1 MFMTI
6 LLTLAVL
13 TGGFFAYR
21 YLTLRHALRA
31 TRDELAL
38 IRRDLTQN
46 QMLHLPLPNAELA
59 ALLDDL
65 NQLLAEIQQERQNYA
80 ARERAFQRQIE
91 AVSHDL
97 RTPLTVIVGNLKL
110 FQQNHYAQIASDPE
124 LAETIAVLEQKAEA
138 MSTLVGQFY
147 DYSRLAADDMN
158 LTLTRID
165 AGRVLRET
173 LAGSYQLLA
182 NAHLKVDIDLPEHP
196 LWVLGDQAALARI
209 FQNLLQNA
217 GRYAETCLA
226 LAANEES
233 DHLTLRFSNDTTRLN
248 DDDVAHLFDR
258 FYTPDA
264 SRHQGGTGLGLTV
277 ARTLADDMQGSLTAS
292 ADTHDGKH
300 LLTFIL
306 TLKTL

>member
-1 MFMTI
+1 MFITI
-6 LLTLAVL
+6 LLILAVL
-13 TGGFFAYR
+13 AGGFFAYR

-31 TRDELAL
+31 TRNELAL

-46 QMLHLPLPNAELA
+46 QMLHLPLPNPELA
-59 ALLDDL
+59 SLLDDL
-65 NQLLAEIQQERQNYA
+65 NQLLADIQHERQSYA
-80 ARERAFQRQIE
+80 AREHAFQRQIE

-110 FQQNHYAQIASDPE
+110 FQQNHHTQIANDPE
-124 LAETIAVLEQKAEA
+124 LAETVAVLEQKAEA
-138 MSTLVGQFY
+138 MSALVGQFY

-158 LTLTRID
+158 LTLARID

-182 NAHLKVDIDLPEHP
+182 DAHLKVDINLSEHP

-217 GRYAETCLA
+217 SRYAETCLSLTA
-226 LAANEES
+226 SEDG
-233 DHLTLRFSNDTTRLN
+233 DHLTLRFSNDTTHLN

-277 ARTLADDMQGSLTAS
+277 ARTLAEDMQGSLTAS
-292 ADTHDGKH
+292 ANTHNDKR
-300 LLTFIL
+300 LLAFTL

>member
-97 RTPLTVIVGNLKL
+97 RTPLLSSSAISNSSSKTTTPKSPAI
-110 FQQNHYAQIASDPE
+110 QS
-124 LAETIAVLEQKAEA
+124 
-138 MSTLVGQFY
+138 
-147 DYSRLAADDMN
+147 
-158 LTLTRID
+158 
-165 AGRVLRET
+165 LRKP
-173 LAGSYQLLA
+173 LLCSS
-182 NAHLKVDIDLPEHP
+182 KKPRP
-196 LWVLGDQAALARI
+196 
-209 FQNLLQNA
+209 
-217 GRYAETCLA
+217 
-226 LAANEES
+226 
-233 DHLTLRFSNDTTRLN
+233 
-248 DDDVAHLFDR
+248 
-258 FYTPDA
+258 
-264 SRHQGGTGLGLTV
+264 
-277 ARTLADDMQGSLTAS
+277 
-292 ADTHDGKH
+292 
-300 LLTFIL
+300 
-306 TLKTL
+306 